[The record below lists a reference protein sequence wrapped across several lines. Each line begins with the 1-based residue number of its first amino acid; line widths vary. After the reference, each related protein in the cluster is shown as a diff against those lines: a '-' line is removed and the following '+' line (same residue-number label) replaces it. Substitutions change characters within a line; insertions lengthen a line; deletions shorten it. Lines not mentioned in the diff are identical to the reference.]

1 MRYAFRALAKAPV
14 FGTVAV
20 SNTGVFTMLDLAL
33 LGLRPVRHP
42 SAARVQL
49 SRKTIR
55 WSSSGIRMALGACAR
70 DILLLVVREVL
81 MLVGAGVAIG
91 LPAAFAVTRL
101 LASQLYG
108 IAPHDPVVI
117 ILGTLG

>member
-1 MRYAFRALAKAPV
+1 
-14 FGTVAV
+14 
-20 SNTGVFTMLDLAL
+20 
-33 LGLRPVRHP
+33 
-42 SAARVQL
+42 
-49 SRKTIR
+49 
-55 WSSSGIRMALGACAR
+55 MALGASAR
-70 DILLLVVREVL
+70 DVLLLVVREVL